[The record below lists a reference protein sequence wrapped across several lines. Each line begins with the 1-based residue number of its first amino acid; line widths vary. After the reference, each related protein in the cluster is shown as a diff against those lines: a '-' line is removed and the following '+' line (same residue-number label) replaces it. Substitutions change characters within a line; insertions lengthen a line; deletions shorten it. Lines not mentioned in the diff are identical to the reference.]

1 MRVLQVARFYP
12 PYVGGTE
19 RIIREITEGLNKRGI
34 KCDVLCANTSYEYR
48 EEHEKGFIIYR
59 VKSLGSF
66 ASTPLSPQFITKFK
80 EIAENYDIIH
90 FHHANPVGNLAYLL
104 TKPKKP
110 RLIIHYHFDIV
121 RQKILYLFYKP
132 FLLRLLEESFAIV
145 VTSPYYAEGSQ
156 ILNKFRDKLMV
167 IPLGIEKKLK
177 IDPEK
182 VKIIRER
189 FKERKIIFSL
199 GRLVYYKGFEY
210 LIEAAHYL
218 GEDYVILI
226 GGEGPLEG
234 KLKNLAEKVKGNIL
248 FLGKIPEAEL
258 GNFYEACDL
267 FCLPSVERTEAFGV
281 VILEAFSFGKPVV
294 ATNIPFSGVSW
305 VNVHGKTGLNVEPK
319 NPKALAEAIKKILED
334 EKLYK
339 EFSKNAY
346 QRWRK
351 YFTVEKMVEEI
362 IRLYQKVLEPQRKG
376 L

>member
-19 RIIREITEGLNKRGI
+19 SIIREITEGLNKRGI
-34 KCDVLCANTSYEYR
+34 RCDVLCANTSYEYR
-48 EEHEKGFIIYR
+48 EELLKGYKIYR
-59 VKSLGSF
+59 VKSLGRF

-90 FHHANPVGNLAYLL
+90 FHHANPVGNLAYFLIR
-104 TKPKKP
+104 PKRPK
-110 RLIIHYHFDIV
+110 LIIHYHFDIV
-121 RQKILYLFYKP
+121 RQKLLYLFYKP
-132 FLLRLLEESFAIV
+132 LLFWLMRKSSAIV

-156 ILNKFRDKLMV
+156 VLKNFRDKLVV

-177 IDPEK
+177 VDPAK
-182 VKIIRER
+182 VKTIRER
-189 FKERKIIFSL
+189 FKKRKIIFSL

-210 LIEAAHYL
+210 LIEAARYL
-218 GEDYVILI
+218 GDDYVILI

-234 KLKNLAEKVKGNIL
+234 KLKKLAKKGKGNVL

-294 ATNIPFSGVSW
+294 ATEIPFSGVSW
-305 VNVHGKTGLNVEPK
+305 VNKHGETGFNVEPR
-319 NPKALAEAIKKILED
+319 NPQALAEAIREILEN
-334 EKLYK
+334 EKIYQS
-339 EFSKNAY
+339 FSQNAY
-346 QRWRK
+346 LRWK
-351 YFTVEKMVEEI
+351 ENFTAEKMLD
-362 IRLYQKVLEPQRKG
+362 RFLDLYQKVIKG
-376 L
+376 V